1 MEHKENSNQTSDKDK
16 IKQEKEQEIEDEEEY
31 DINITSNSNY
41 EEVSK
46 FLIEKLHI
54 SQEIIDLLNL
64 DGEILFKLEYDDI
77 DALIEDKKAIKSLK
91 KFIDKRKKIIN
102 DKNNKLNNNKKLLNN
117 ENENNINKEEYIIES
132 LNDKSKFNVFILISL
147 KKNSYNNIKIS
158 FSCKKYKK
166 TFNDLQYRILNV
178 INEHN
183 GNQNISELFLMQ
195 IELCDFMEQLDI
207 TIINENKKSNGI
219 LDIKDINNYFNFN
232 NFSFDE
238 TSTIDKILYNITKD
252 IMFTEYFNYFFD
264 KKLNYEEQFKKDLI
278 YSLLLNDTDI
288 LLSGNNILKIFKYC
302 QKYKFE
308 LNKEINYIKFNVD
321 INSYIEQENILLYSE
336 IDNLL
341 SNSTAI
347 KLILHI
353 YIIQLKEKEILNDI
367 INKSK
372 YQKEFSKALLSLL
385 KDKIITPKDLFFFQK
400 FNLENVQSFL
410 IEQILKKVE
419 INYIIE
425 ISQNLEKVLEFI

>member
-1 MEHKENSNQTSDKDK
+1 M
-16 IKQEKEQEIEDEEEY
+16 
-31 DINITSNSNY
+31 
-41 EEVSK
+41 
-46 FLIEKLHI
+46 
-54 SQEIIDLLNL
+54 
-64 DGEILFKLEYDDI
+64 IL
-77 DALIEDKKAIKSLK
+77 
-91 KFIDKRKKIIN
+91 
-102 DKNNKLNNNKKLLNN
+102 
-117 ENENNINKEEYIIES
+117 
-132 LNDKSKFNVFILISL
+132 
-147 KKNSYNNIKIS
+147 
-158 FSCKKYKK
+158 
-166 TFNDLQYRILNV
+166 
-178 INEHN
+178 
-183 GNQNISELFLMQ
+183 
-195 IELCDFMEQLDI
+195 
-207 TIINENKKSNGI
+207 
-219 LDIKDINNYFNFN
+219 
-232 NFSFDE
+232 
-238 TSTIDKILYNITKD
+238 
-252 IMFTEYFNYFFD
+252 
-264 KKLNYEEQFKKDLI
+264 
-278 YSLLLNDTDI
+278 
-288 LLSGNNILKIFKYC
+288 
-302 QKYKFE
+302 

-425 ISQNLEKVLEFI
+425 ISQNLEKALEFISRYYLQLYKKVKSLSSFFEKEFKIDLSNLEIGDNFQTILELLKEIFKISNNNSCHLINYEILFKSLDKKFFDKDIEIYSKLNDYITLTENYLNKQIIKDFNDKFHNKGMDMIKNNQIKNEKIFLFMTKMDKYYFSQTFKKSEKKDPEIMKYIPLTDIDPNYLKNIEWMKKYEIINCFLESKMENKFYEIILKQVNKISDFKFIFEIFSFKLINEKFTNMINTKLTQIKYTIFFI